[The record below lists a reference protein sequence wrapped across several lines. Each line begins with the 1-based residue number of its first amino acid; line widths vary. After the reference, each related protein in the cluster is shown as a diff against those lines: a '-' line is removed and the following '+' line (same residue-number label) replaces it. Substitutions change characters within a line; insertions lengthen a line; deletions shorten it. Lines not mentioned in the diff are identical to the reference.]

1 MKIIRPD
8 YIFSYWVFTWYIL
21 YILQL
26 VQNSPKFAL
35 LLGIIENTL
44 AMFTMVYMNTK
55 VRYTV
60 FFIIINLFLKVAP
73 LLSII
78 NDKITQKD
86 IYTTIMIFVIYN
98 IWLFLNGTNFVTI
111 YYLITSKN
119 YKSILMYLFDKYL

>member
-1 MKIIRPD
+1 
-8 YIFSYWVFTWYIL
+8 
-21 YILQL
+21 
-26 VQNSPKFAL
+26 VQHSPKFAL